1 MKSSVEKNL
10 GGGLLKAEAVDL
22 KEIPLY
28 FKFDRIDEI
37 KNLIEMYGDRKAKN
51 ALEELKED
59 MHKKIDRLVFD
70 YLNLSEQMKT
80 YVINEFT
87 SLISDRTQKSKRK
100 A

>member
-1 MKSSVEKNL
+1 
-10 GGGLLKAEAVDL
+10 
-22 KEIPLY
+22 
-28 FKFDRIDEI
+28 
-37 KNLIEMYGDRKAKN
+37 MYGDRKAKN